1 MPSQFGGI
9 PVDAPAPAGS
19 KFGGSP
25 VASGGSTAPAKPDQ
39 SFGAAVREY
48 AHKMNPLSMFQGL
61 ANATSSPEGTGAAVN
76 AYGQQNEKMLH
87 DASDAYQNGDYTGAA
102 RHFFHYLLNGVP
114 GLGSSLE
121 EAGNKFQQHDFA
133 GGLADTAALATQI
146 SAGAK
151 APEIAG
157 TLRDA
162 GAEAV
167 DSVRPTPKPAE
178 PPAAGTA
185 SPSTPATG
193 AGRLRTAAAKF
204 GLKQI
209 KKASGLDTVSD
220 AYDALKDAGVI
231 GGDQIPAPQPQ
242 PAATP
247 PPAAAA
253 APTAAAA
260 PKPSPLRPP
269 LAEGTPPAPAP
280 PDIPTPNAGGGG
292 PLRAPVRGQ
301 VPAPP
306 PPPNPDDTEFLA
318 DYNRA
323 VKMPPP
329 APGPD
334 IPPDQPLLK
343 EGAPPPPPPADNP
356 GGTANLPPEPPS
368 PAQQAEGPPAAT
380 ATPPAPPVN
389 MSKAD
394 WTQYQSDLKA
404 SGFKTDPGAYP
415 GAKPGS
421 RIGQSFARSARGQ
434 VAPKSV
440 RTFPSE
446 QLEPFATNEGMSVEN
461 AYDALKSNGWL
472 VKYPAATQPVQ

>member
-9 PVDAPAPAGS
+9 PVDAPPAAGS

-25 VASGGSTAPAKPDQ
+25 VASGGSTAPAKPEQ
-39 SFGAAVREY
+39 SFGATVREY
-48 AHKMNPLSMFQGL
+48 AHKMNPLAMFQGL

-102 RHFFHYLLNGVP
+102 RHFFHYLINGFP

-133 GGLADTAALATQI
+133 GGLADTAALATQLY
-146 SAGAK
+146 AGAK

-178 PPAAGTA
+178 A
-185 SPSTPATG
+185 PSTPPSAAPATT
-193 AGRLRTAAAKF
+193 AGRLQRAATKF

-231 GGDQIPAPQPQ
+231 GGDQ
-242 PAATP
+242 AATP
-247 PPAAAA
+247 ASAAPPAPAPPATGPAAV
-253 APTAAAA
+253 PAA

-306 PPPNPDDTEFLA
+306 PPPNLDDAAFLN

-329 APGPD
+329 PPGPE

-343 EGAPPPPPPADNP
+343 EGAPPPPPPADS
-356 GGTANLPPEPPS
+356 GATTNLPPEPPS
-368 PAQQAEGPPAAT
+368 PAQQAEGPAPT
-380 ATPPAPPVN
+380 ATPPAPPAN

-394 WTQYQSDLKA
+394 WTQYQADLKA
-404 SGFKTDPGAYP
+404 AGFKTDPGAYP